1 MTKATDCLKYF
12 LALADQGP
20 EQRPALADELTAFL
34 ADWPAEC
41 PDAMRRPVETLLEMT
56 LREIGAD
63 TRRMLAIRFGNRR
76 GLPLHLANAFYLYAP
91 PDVRRKILMRNKT
104 EGTDQPQATAAPDA
118 LMAAARGE
126 NNDAFVARFAD
137 ALHIAPATATAI
149 FADGSGEALAAAC
162 KGAGMGR
169 TIFSMMAVLK
179 LTDGNDTARL
189 DMFDAMPEHAA
200 RSLLAFWQ
208 SQDGAARKAA

>member
-20 EQRPALADELTAFL
+20 EQRPALADELAAFL

-63 TRRMLAIRFGNRR
+63 TRRMLAMRFGNRR
-76 GLPLHLANAFYLYAP
+76 GLPLHLANALYLYAP
-91 PDVRRKILMRNKT
+91 QDVRQKILLRNKT
-104 EGTDQPQATAAPDA
+104 AETGEPQPATAPDA

-126 NNDAFVARFAD
+126 NNADFVARFSD

-162 KGAGMGR
+162 KGAGIGR
-169 TIFSMMAVLK
+169 TMFSMLAVLK
-179 LTDGNDTARL
+179 LTNGNDTTRL
-189 DMFDAMPEHAA
+189 DTFDAMPERAA

-208 SQDGAARKAA
+208 AQDATARKAA